1 MKKVVI
7 VGAGFAGLE
16 CAKALRNKPVD
27 VTVID
32 RQNHHLFQ
40 PLLYQV
46 ATAGLSPANIAAP
59 IRRVLRGAQNVRVVL
74 DEVTGVDTAARVV
87 TSKGGSYPY
96 DYLMIATGASTWY
109 FGHDEWSERA
119 PGLKTLSDATSIRA
133 RILSAFEEAEVSG
146 DPDTWLTFVVVG
158 GGATGVEMAGAIAE
172 LARKALRA
180 DFRRINPAKAKIILL
195 EGGDRL
201 LASFPP
207 KLSLACKRSLEKLG
221 VEVRLNTFVG
231 GIDGEG
237 VDTEQGR
244 LSAKTVVWAAGVR
257 ASPVATWLGVEADK
271 QGRVVVA
278 PDLTVPGH
286 PEIFVCGDCAVVIGE
301 DGKPLPGVC
310 QPAMQEGVFV
320 ARAILAQCSSGE
332 PHHNSA
338 KRSSG
343 EPHHKFV
350 YKDKGNMATIGRK
363 MAVCQ
368 IGRLQF
374 SGTFAWLL
382 WVTIHIWYLIGFRNR
397 LLTLVEWAWAYVTF
411 ERGAR
416 LIVKD

>member
-1 MKKVVI
+1 MSNERTKVVI

-74 DEVTGVDTAARVV
+74 DEVTGIDTAARVV
-87 TSKGGSYPY
+87 KSEGGSYPY

-119 PGLKTLSDATSIRA
+119 PGLKTLADATSIRA
-133 RILSAFEEAEVSG
+133 RILSAFEEAEVSRE
-146 DPDTWLTFVVVG
+146 PEPWLTFVVVG

-172 LARKALRA
+172 LARKALKA
-180 DFRRINPAKAKIILL
+180 DFRRINPAKAKIVLL

-257 ASPVATWLGVEADK
+257 ASPVASWLGVEADK

-278 PDLTVPGH
+278 PDLSVPGLSGVY
-286 PEIFVCGDCAVVIGE
+286 VCGDCAVVIGG

-320 ARAILAQCSSGE
+320 ARAILSECISGE
-332 PHHNSA
+332 PQ
-338 KRSSG
+338 
-343 EPHHKFV
+343 HKFV
-350 YKDKGNMATIGRK
+350 YKDKGNMATIGRR

-368 IGRLQF
+368 IGRFQF
-374 SGTFAWLL
+374 SGTLAWLL

-397 LLTLVEWAWAYVTF
+397 VLTIVEWAWAYVTF

-416 LIVKD
+416 LIVRD

>member
-1 MKKVVI
+1 MDKEKPKVVI

-16 CAKALRNKPVD
+16 CAKALRNKSVE

-59 IRRVLRGAQNVRVVL
+59 IRRVLRGAPNVRVVL
-74 DEVTGVDTAARVV
+74 DEVTGVDTVGRVV
-87 TSKGGSYPY
+87 TSKGGTYSY
-96 DYLMIATGASTWY
+96 DYLMIATGAVTSY
-109 FGHDEWSERA
+109 FGHDAWEKDA
-119 PGLKTLSDATSIRA
+119 PGLKSLVDATSIRA
-133 RILSAFEEAEVSG
+133 RILTAFEEAETSD
-146 DPDTWLTFVVVG
+146 DPDACLTFVIVG
-158 GGATGVEMAGAIAE
+158 GGATGVEIAGAIAE
-172 LARKALRA
+172 LARKALKS
-180 DFRRINPAKAKIILL
+180 DFRRAHPENAKIILL
-195 EGGDRL
+195 EGGERL
-201 LASFPP
+201 LSSFPP
-207 KLSLACKRSLEKLG
+207 KLSAACKRSLEKLG
-221 VEVRLNTFVG
+221 VEVRLNTYVG
-231 GIDGEG
+231 GIDADG

-244 LSAKTVVWAAGVR
+244 ICTRTVVWAAGVR
-257 ASPVATWLGVEADK
+257 STAVASWLGVQGDR
-271 QGRVVVA
+271 QGRVSVE

-286 PEIFVCGDCAVVIGE
+286 PEVFVCGDCAVVIGE

-320 ARAILAQCSSGE
+320 AREILERIAAPTE
-332 PHHNSA
+332 RRPP
-338 KRSSG
+338 R
-343 EPHHKFV
+343 FV

-368 IGRLQF
+368 IGRFQF
-374 SGTFAWLL
+374 SGALAWLL

-397 LLTLVEWAWAYVTF
+397 VLTLVEWAWAYVTF

>member
-1 MKKVVI
+1 MKRVVI

-16 CAKALRNKPVD
+16 CAKALRDRPVD

-74 DEVTGVDTAARVV
+74 DEVTGVDTVARVV
-87 TSKGGSYPY
+87 TSEGGSYPY

-109 FGHDEWSERA
+109 FGHNEWSERA
-119 PGLKTLSDATSIRA
+119 PGLKTLADATSIRA
-133 RILSAFEEAEVSG
+133 RILSAFEEAEVSREP
-146 DPDTWLTFVVVG
+146 DPWLTFVIVG

-180 DFRRINPAKAKIILL
+180 DFRRINPAKAKIVLL

-257 ASPVATWLGVEADK
+257 ASPVASWLGVEADK

-278 PDLTVPGH
+278 PDLSVPGLSGVY
-286 PEIFVCGDCAVVIGE
+286 VCGDCAVVIGE
-301 DGKPLPGVC
+301 DGNPLPGVC

-320 ARAILAQCSSGE
+320 ARAILYRTSR
-332 PHHNSA
+332 SA
-338 KRSSG
+338 HDVG
-343 EPHHKFV
+343 QTGAPEFV

-363 MAVCQ
+363 MAVCH
-368 IGRLQF
+368 IGRFQF
-374 SGTFAWLL
+374 SGALAWLL